1 MEQIALDVR
10 LKLREEGYYDP
21 AMERLQRKIR
31 CKFEPARSECT
42 NPKE

>member
-1 MEQIALDVR
+1 

-21 AMERLQRKIR
+21 AMLRLQRKIR